1 MRIGYARVSTDDQ
14 KLDLQNDA
22 LNQARC
28 DRIYNE
34 KESSGKTRPILEQT
48 LEMLRPGDTLVIWK
62 LDRLSR
68 DTLETLKLV
77 KDLAARGVFIHSITD
92 SIDTSTAIGEFA
104 CTLFAALAQL
114 ERDRLRERT
123 RAGLTAAAA
132 RGRKGGRRHKLT
144 PKQVQMARDL
154 LRNPDTM
161 PKDVAAQLG
170 ITIATL
176 YRYIPG
182 GRGAVLAEAPPL

>member
-14 KLDLQNDA
+14 NLDLQHDA
-22 LNQARC
+22 LNGARC
-28 DRIYNE
+28 DRVYSE
-34 KESSGKTRPILEQT
+34 KESSGKARPILDQVLDT
-48 LEMLRPGDTLVIWK
+48 LRQGDTLVIWK

-77 KDLAARGVFIHSITD
+77 KDLAARGVSIHSITD
-92 SIDTSTAIGEFA
+92 SIDTSTPIGEFA

-154 LRNPDTM
+154 LRNPDLT
-161 PKDVAAQLG
+161 PKDVATQLG
-170 ITIATL
+170 ITIPTL

-182 GRGAVLAEAPPL
+182 GRGAVLAEAQP

>member
-1 MRIGYARVSTDDQ
+1 MRIGYARVSTIDQ
-14 KLDLQNDA
+14 NLDLQNDA
-22 LNQARC
+22 LKNAGC
-28 DRIYNE
+28 ERIYCE
-34 KESSGKTRPILEQT
+34 KESSGKARPILDQV

-62 LDRLSR
+62 LDRVSR
-68 DTLETLKLV
+68 NTLETLKLV
-77 KDLAARGVFIHSITD
+77 KDLATRGVSIHSVTD
-92 SIDTSTAIGEFA
+92 SIDTSTPIGEFA

-144 PKQVQMARDL
+144 TKQVQMARDL
-154 LRNPDTM
+154 LRNPDLT
-161 PKDVAAQLG
+161 PKDVSTQLG

-176 YRYIPG
+176 YRYVPG
-182 GRGAVLAEAPPL
+182 GKGAALAESQKH